1 MRKMII
7 IYIKLDLL
15 PVNKT
20 QLEIKWFWTK
30 KKIKIPNTSAACL
43 RLVFSLNP
51 PCLVRHIYSNLRGK
65 LSLTIGLKTEKIH
78 LITVQPCR
86 HPGSQLARVMRKW
99 RGTLF
104 GRFF

>member
-1 MRKMII
+1 MKEMII

-15 PVNKT
+15 LVNKP
-20 QLEIKWFWTK
+20 QLEK
-30 KKIKIPNTSAACL
+30 KKSLWNKTFKKNKHLCSLA
-43 RLVFSLNP
+43 FSLTR

-65 LSLTIGLKTEKIH
+65 LSLTIGLKTEKMH
-78 LITVQPCR
+78 LITVQPCL

-104 GRFF
+104 GRLF